1 MLIFFLNNFKYAMVP
16 YKNKITTLKFEDIPH
31 ISSSMYIKNENSK
44 TYFFKKILEANHW
57 SQ

>member
-1 MLIFFLNNFKYAMVP
+1 MLILFLNNFKYAMDP

-57 SQ
+57 